1 MFEFS
6 LTGAE
11 LAFRRQR
18 KVMFQIELFPS
29 QTAPPFNHKYMLQ
42 RPATETSTSKREW
55 ENLLVGNNIK

>member
-18 KVMFQIELFPS
+18 KVMFQIELFPR
-29 QTAPPFNHKYMLQ
+29 QTAPPFNREYMLR
-42 RPATETSTSKREW
+42 RPATEERTETSTSKRE
-55 ENLLVGNNIK
+55 